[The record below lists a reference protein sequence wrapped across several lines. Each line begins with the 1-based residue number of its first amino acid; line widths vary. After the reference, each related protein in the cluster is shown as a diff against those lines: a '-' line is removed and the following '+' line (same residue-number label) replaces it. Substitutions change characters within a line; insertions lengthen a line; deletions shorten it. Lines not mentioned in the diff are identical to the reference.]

1 MYKDAALE
9 RALIWIEPGPV
20 VLVTTRD
27 GLKNNVMTVS
37 WTMAIDFNGHIALTT
52 GPWNHSFAALLRT
65 KQCVV
70 CVPSASLAK
79 TVVGIGTVSGAQVD
93 KFKHFGLTAIQAKYV
108 CAPLIDGMLACLE
121 CCLEDFIEPYGFAIL
136 KVLRVVENDLPKDA
150 RVLHARGDGTF
161 CADGER
167 FDFRDLMAQ
176 KLPPGL

>member
-70 CVPSASLAK
+70 CVPSASLA
-79 TVVGIGTVSGAQVD
+79 
-93 KFKHFGLTAIQAKYV
+93 
-108 CAPLIDGMLACLE
+108 
-121 CCLEDFIEPYGFAIL
+121 PYGFAIL
-136 KVLRVVENDLPKDA
+136 KVLRVVENDSPKDA